1 MMSIVFNKKP
11 SASVADLEVKF
22 LKMLVMRL
30 ADPENTYRSSYD
42 LEAIK
47 RFNEAH
53 TQDSEDV
60 EVADLAVAE
69 FSSMN
74 PHIAI
79 TD

>member
-1 MMSIVFNKKP
+1 MSLILTRKP
-11 SASVADLEVKF
+11 SVSAADLEVKF

-47 RFNEAH
+47 RFNESH
-53 TQDSEDV
+53 CQDSEDV
-60 EVADLAVAE
+60 DLRDLAVAE

-74 PHIAI
+74 PHITV

>member
-1 MMSIVFNKKP
+1 MSILFNNKP
-11 SASVADLEVKF
+11 SKSAADLEVKF

-47 RFNEAH
+47 RFNNAH
-53 TQDSEDV
+53 PQDSEDV
-60 EVADLAVAE
+60 EIADLAVAE

-74 PHIAI
+74 PHITI
-79 TD
+79 TH

>member
-1 MMSIVFNKKP
+1 MPIFINNKP

-47 RFNEAH
+47 RFNETH
-53 TQDSEDV
+53 CQDSEDV
-60 EVADLAVAE
+60 DLRDLAVAE

-74 PHIAI
+74 PHTTV

>member
-1 MMSIVFNKKP
+1 MSVLSNKKSSK
-11 SASVADLEVKF
+11 SAADLEVSF

-30 ADPENTYRSSYD
+30 ADPENTFRSSYD

-47 RFNEAH
+47 RFNETH
-53 TQDSEDV
+53 CQDSEDV
-60 EVADLAVAE
+60 DLRDLAVAE

-74 PHIAI
+74 PHITI

>member
-1 MMSIVFNKKP
+1 MSVFFNKKP

-30 ADPENTYRSSYD
+30 ADPESSFLSSYD

-47 RFNEAH
+47 RFNETH
-53 TQDSEDV
+53 SQDSDDV
-60 EVADLAVAE
+60 DLRDLAVAE

-74 PHIAI
+74 PHTPI

>member
-1 MMSIVFNKKP
+1 MSILFNKKP
-11 SASVADLEVKF
+11 SRSVVDLEIKF

-42 LEAIK
+42 LKAIK
-47 RFNEAH
+47 RFNETH
-53 TQDSEDV
+53 CQDSEDV
-60 EVADLAVAE
+60 DLRDLAVAE

-74 PHIAI
+74 PHITI

>member
-1 MMSIVFNKKP
+1 MSILFNKKP
-11 SASVADLEVKF
+11 SRSVADLEVKF

-42 LEAIK
+42 LEAIE
-47 RFNEAH
+47 RFNNAH

-60 EVADLAVAE
+60 DLRDLAVAE

-74 PHIAI
+74 PHITV